1 MEPTF
6 EEACEACGHLQQ
18 GWAGLVTACVI
29 SVEVSS
35 FQRVVDLVFVFFGDV
50 EYKGA
55 EACVAVGAVLF
66 PDGCASD
73 GDYDACACFAD
84 FYGGS
89 VNGGDYCFLVVGL
102 EGNGCAVEL

>member
-1 MEPTF
+1 M
-6 EEACEACGHLQQ
+6 
-18 GWAGLVTACVI
+18 TACVI

-73 GDYDACACFAD
+73 GDYDTRCCFAD
-84 FYGGS
+84 FYGRS
-89 VNGGDYCFLVVGL
+89 VNGGYHCFLVVGL
-102 EGNGCAVEL
+102 ERYGRAVELQF